1 MSEIDLI
8 ELLAIIGMAFW
19 VTIPAYLPNSMAV
32 LFGGGTPMDL
42 GKSMGDGRRV
52 LGKGKTWR
60 GFFGGA
66 FSGTIIGLI
75 QLGLAYP
82 FDAIN
87 LWGFGEIPGAVIV
100 IIILATGAMF
110 GDALGSFIKRR
121 LGKESGDPTPVL
133 DQYDFLIG
141 AWLLIIILQ
150 PHWYYDTF
158 IDGYHFIGLVAIMVI
173 TPLLHRAVNIIGYKM
188 GKKDVPW

>member
-1 MSEIDLI
+1 MTDLT
-8 ELLAIIGMAFW
+8 LLKVFAIIGTAFW

-32 LFGGGTPMDL
+32 LFGGGTAMDF

-66 FSGTIIGLI
+66 FSGSVIGLI
-75 QLGLAYP
+75 QMGLAYP
-82 FDAIN
+82 FDADSF
-87 LWGFGEIPGAVIV
+87 WGFGELPFAFIV
-100 IIILATGAMF
+100 IILLATGAMF

-133 DQYDFLIG
+133 DQYDFIIG
-141 AWLLIIILQ
+141 AWLLIIIFQ
-150 PHWYYDTF
+150 PYWFYDTF
-158 IDGYHFIGLVAIMVI
+158 IDGYQIIGLIAILII
-173 TPLLHRAVNIIGYKM
+173 TPLLHRAVNIVGYKM